1 MHASKKNR
9 TDLDG
14 KGCMLLRFDLSG
26 RRPEV
31 VDGGGKDRGGKR
43 RKKGTKLGVLGQN
56 AMMGEHGTV
65 HQY

>member
-1 MHASKKNR
+1 
-9 TDLDG
+9 
-14 KGCMLLRFDLSG
+14 MLLRFDLSG